1 MEKTSEDRHL
11 LRTVNPQRY
20 ENHHNKEFTVH
31 MQKRE
36 STLRYDEDMVMASS
50 SDRFPSTFTG
60 QSQAY
65 RPPFQPPQMQTAFKL
80 DEGYSEETRSQTG
93 SDVAMEPEYM
103 AAVPRSQDPTSLI
116 GLPDWIMTLGE
127 HQRSGTYRSGR
138 EKCSFIDEKLTV
150 YSQSLHTPYY
160 GLCRPL
166 LSP

>member
-1 MEKTSEDRHL
+1 M
-11 LRTVNPQRY
+11 LRTVNLQRY
-20 ENHHNKEFTVH
+20 KSHHIEEFTVH

-65 RPPFQPPQMQTAFKL
+65 RAPFQPPQMQTAFKL

-93 SDVAMEPEYM
+93 SDIAMEPEYM
-103 AAVPRSQDPTSLI
+103 AGVPPSQDPTSFV

-127 HQRSGTYRSGR
+127 HQRSGTYPSGR
-138 EKCSFIDEKLTV
+138 E
-150 YSQSLHTPYY
+150 
-160 GLCRPL
+160 
-166 LSP
+166 